1 MNSMKLNEAAQVN
14 TVNNEYV
21 TLINANGNLLKINK
35 ADLSKVI
42 KSLMFPSWQVTLAPG
57 EEYDLKVFHY
67 GLYMVRSGDLG
78 STGLFVIGAQPG
90 AAMIG
95 YHESAFSTDFNSTGK
110 IVMSKK
116 EVNGNIYLKNTRES
130 STKVFVMQITN
141 YV

>member
-1 MNSMKLNEAAQVN
+1 MKLNEATKVN
-14 TVNNEYV
+14 TINNEYI
-21 TLINANGNLLKINK
+21 TLLDASGNPLLINKS
-35 ADLSKVI
+35 DLSKTI

-57 EEYDLKVFHY
+57 EEYDLKVSHY

-95 YHESAFSTDFNSTGK
+95 CYESVFSTDFNSTGK
-110 IVMSKK
+110 LVMSKK
-116 EVNGNIYLKNTRES
+116 EVNGNIYLKNTRGNS
-130 STKVFVMQITN
+130 INVFVMQITN